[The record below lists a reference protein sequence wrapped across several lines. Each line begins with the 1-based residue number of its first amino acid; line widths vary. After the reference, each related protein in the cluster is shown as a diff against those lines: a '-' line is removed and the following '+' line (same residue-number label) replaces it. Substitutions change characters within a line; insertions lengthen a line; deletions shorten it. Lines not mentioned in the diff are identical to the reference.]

1 MRSLRVPRQCVTAL
15 RATSVVVAGL
25 LVATALPA
33 ASAAAPAVSNP
44 DPVASLAGQARVG
57 PPVPMTDSPR
67 GLDPQA
73 DWGPEIEPLASYQP
87 QASCAA
93 APMAGMT
100 KLLNLVLD
108 TYGRGSNGGAIRSCA
123 TGGQSEH
130 KEGRAWDWMLDV
142 GNRGDRRVAG
152 DFLSWLLKTRGGEQA
167 AMARRLGVMYVIYNR
182 KIWATYSPGWRDYN
196 GADPHTSHIHVSM
209 SWNGGR
215 GLTSFWKG
223 SVSKWDF
230 GPCTPFTGQPAV
242 VATKRPQTSPCPD
255 DVPSP
260 RGSSR
265 AFAWL
270 GSGGDHV
277 SKAQRLLSV
286 PVSGYLGTTTRSR
299 VLQFQR
305 RHDLPRTGALD
316 KPTWASLEPS
326 TRTLTAPRWTP
337 AEAVAWAEDHG
348 SPTLGRRSAGKAVYA
363 AQVALRMPRK
373 LHTGYLGRR
382 TASAVKDFRTTQ
394 GMSRIAKVGPRVWAA
409 LPR

>member
-1 MRSLRVPRQCVTAL
+1 MRSLRVARQCVTAL

-33 ASAAAPAVSNP
+33 AAAAAPGAGDPS
-44 DPVASLAGQARVG
+44 PVASLSGQARVG

-67 GLDPQA
+67 GLKPQA
-73 DWGPEIEPLASYQP
+73 DWGREIEPLATYQP
-87 QASCAA
+87 QLSCAA

-108 TYGRGSNGGAIRSCA
+108 TYDRGSNGGAIRSCA

-130 KEGRAWDWMLDV
+130 KEGRAWDWMLDA

-182 KIWATYSPGWRDYN
+182 KIWATYSPGWRDYT
-196 GADPHTSHIHVSM
+196 GGDPHTSHIHVSM

-223 SVSKWDF
+223 SVSRWDF
-230 GPCTPFTGQPAV
+230 GPCSPFSDQLAAV
-242 VATKRPQTSPCPD
+242 VATKRAQTSPCRD
-255 DVPSP
+255 AVPSP

-265 AFAWL
+265 PVAWL
-270 GSGGDHV
+270 GNSGDQV
-277 SKAQRLLSV
+277 RKAQQLLSV
-286 PVSGYLGTTTRSR
+286 SASGQFGTTTRSR
-299 VLQFQR
+299 VLDFQR

-326 TRTLTAPRWTP
+326 TRTLMAPRWSP
-337 AEAVAWAEDHG
+337 AEAVAWAKDNG

-363 AQVALRMPRK
+363 AQVALRMPRG
-373 LHTGYLGRR
+373 L
-382 TASAVKDFRTTQ
+382 
-394 GMSRIAKVGPRVWAA
+394 
-409 LPR
+409 